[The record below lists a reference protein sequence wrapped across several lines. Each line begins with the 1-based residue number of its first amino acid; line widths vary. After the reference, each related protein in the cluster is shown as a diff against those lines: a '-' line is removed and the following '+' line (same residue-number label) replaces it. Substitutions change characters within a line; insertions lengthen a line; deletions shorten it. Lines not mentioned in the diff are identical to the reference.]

1 MTTLALPA
9 VRTRSYEWADPTLT
23 AAAAMQTSGLEFLR
37 QLVAGELPP
46 PPMAVTLGMSIV
58 DVAEGRAVFEVEPA
72 EWHYNPI
79 GVVHGG
85 LAATVL
91 DSALG
96 CAVQSTLPAGVGYT
110 TVELKV
116 NLVRAITYASG
127 PLRAEATIVHRG
139 RRMATA
145 EGRLTSADG
154 RLYAHGSTTCMILG
168 PPNDS

>member
-1 MTTLALPA
+1 MTDTLPA

-23 AAAAMQTSGLEFLR
+23 AAVATQTGGLEFLR
-37 QLVAGELPP
+37 QLIAGELPM
-46 PPMAVTLGMSIV
+46 PPMARTLGMSLV
-58 DVAEGRAVFEVEPA
+58 EASEGRAVFEVEPA

-85 LAATVL
+85 LAATIL

-96 CAVQSTLPAGVGYT
+96 CAVQSTLPAGTGYT

-116 NLVRAITYASG
+116 NMVRAITDTSG

-139 RRMATA
+139 KRMATA
-145 EGRLTSADG
+145 EGRLTDADG

-168 PPNDS
+168 HLIGS

>member
-1 MTTLALPA
+1 MTDTLPA
-9 VRTRSYEWADPTLT
+9 LRTRSYEWADPTQT
-23 AAAAMQTSGLEFLR
+23 VAAAMQTSGLEFLR
-37 QLVAGELPP
+37 QLVTGDMPP
-46 PPMAVTLGMSIV
+46 PPMARTLGMSLV
-58 DVAEGRAVFEVEPA
+58 EVTEGRAVFAVEPA
-72 EWHYNPI
+72 EWHYNPM

-96 CAVQSTLPAGVGYT
+96 CSVQSTLPAGTGYT

-116 NLVRAITYASG
+116 NMVRAITDTSG

-145 EGRLTSADG
+145 EGRLTDADG

-168 PPNDS
+168 HLTA

>member
-1 MTTLALPA
+1 MTDTLPA
-9 VRTRSYEWADPTLT
+9 VRTRSYGWDDPSIT

-37 QLVAGELPP
+37 QIADGALPC
-46 PPMAVTLGMSIV
+46 PPMAQTLGLRLV
-58 DVAEGRAVFEVEPA
+58 EVAEGRAVFEVEPA

-96 CAVQSTLPAGVGYT
+96 CAVQSTLPAGTGYT

-116 NLVRAITYASG
+116 NMVRAITDTSG

-139 RRMATA
+139 KRMATA
-145 EGRLTSADG
+145 EGRLTDADG

-168 PPNDS
+168 HLLGR